1 MLLSVGI
8 RLLAH
13 PVHHNSF
20 NTYAHQLLEMFVQQ
34 SSILCGPEF
43 VVYHVHGLV
52 HISAEVMAHGCRD
65 SFSAFENALKTLKRL
80 VRKAE
85 GSLSQVIR
93 HLSELQEFHRK
104 PIPYFALTSI
114 PKLEH
119 LHEPVPDG
127 YGSMTVSK
135 AQVQNHACSVQFSL

>member
-20 NTYAHQLLEMFVQQ
+20 KTYAHQLLEMFVKQ

-43 VVYHVHGLV
+43 FVHNVHGLV

-65 SFSAFENALKTLKRL
+65 SFSAFENVLKTHKSL
-80 VRKAE
+80 VRKLKVH
-85 GSLSQVIR
+85 S
-93 HLSELQEFHRK
+93 HR
-104 PIPYFALTSI
+104 S
-114 PKLEH
+114 
-119 LHEPVPDG
+119 
-127 YGSMTVSK
+127 
-135 AQVQNHACSVQFSL
+135 